1 MIRLIV
7 FVLCFLPIAPA
18 VAEQASYG
26 NVTLTGLARDVD
38 WPYNQLGAS
47 YAMVCNVNGPDG
59 FLTIRAG
66 PGSQFASQRKL
77 NRLAIVEV
85 DTRFRQGFWVQV
97 IDAYR
102 THTKG
107 GTPQK
112 YKSLQVIGWAH
123 DGYLC
128 AFLD

>member
-1 MIRLIV
+1 MHRLKI
-7 FVLCFLPIAPA
+7 LLLYFLVVTPA
-18 VAEQASYG
+18 VAEQANYG
-26 NVTLTGLARDVD
+26 NVTLTGLARDID
-38 WPYNQLGAS
+38 WPYNQSGAS
-47 YAMVCNVNGPDG
+47 YAMVCNVNGPEG

-66 PGSQFASQRKL
+66 PGSHSASVRKL

-85 DTRFRQGFWVQV
+85 DTRYRQGSWVQV

-102 THTKG
+102 THTKS
-107 GTPQK
+107 GTPQN
-112 YKSLQVIGWAH
+112 YKSLRVHGWAH